1 MNPKSEITIGN
12 NASPEAFTKGE
23 MRLIRIF
30 NEYLLRLFAHDN
42 VCPGE
47 PIREH
52 IEANA
57 WDDIQA
63 AGDVAADNAELA
75 ATLCRRAERWHDL
88 GKELAEFL
96 CLEGPHKLDDL
107 PTVQSMDY
115 GVELE
120 EKYGAEMLR
129 AAEHRAEV
137 AP

>member
-12 NASPEAFTKGE
+12 IASPEAFSDGE
-23 MRLIRIF
+23 RRLMLVFR
-30 NEYLLRLFAHDN
+30 EYLVRLFAHDN

-47 PIREH
+47 PLREH

-96 CLEGPHKLDDL
+96 ALQGPHKLEDL
-107 PTVQSMDY
+107 PTVQSMDC
-115 GVELE
+115 GAELE
-120 EKYGAEMLR
+120 KLV
-129 AAEHRAEV
+129 EV
-137 AP
+137 SL